1 MRGASAAPCTGEAC
15 AALSLSADGCSWTNA
30 GDRAVRLATSGASAG
45 SPVVMILAPGETFK
59 ATAVQCT
66 KPSGDRATYEA
77 SFPVLRAMPD
87 GAPAA
92 VKIAVPVPKTKPAVP
107 PAVPPV
113 TVAVAAAASAVVP
126 VAPPAV
132 AVTAA
137 MPMPRAKPALPPVYP
152 PLPRLKPA
160 APVEVVAAPALVAP
174 ASGAPAMDAGAR
186 DDAGCGE
193 ACGEIL
199 FKVVDSCL
207 WVQSQNPRPISF
219 EALVAGKTTK
229 LMLEGASGAK
239 ADLRAAVLAKAG
251 EEAGKADAAYHTRL
265 HDPFQS
271 AGPGIAVYRVR
282 LGAAGACVKS
292 RDEIANFAAR
302 FTK

>member
-1 MRGASAAPCTGEAC
+1 M
-15 AALSLSADGCSWTNA
+15 
-30 GDRAVRLATSGASAG
+30 
-45 SPVVMILAPGETFK
+45 FK
-59 ATAVQCT
+59 ATAAQCA

-92 VKIAVPVPKTKPAVP
+92 VKIAVPVPKSKPA
-107 PAVPPV
+107 
-113 TVAVAAAASAVVP
+113 VAVAAAASAVAP

-132 AVTAA
+132 APPAVAIAAA
-137 MPMPRAKPALPPVYP
+137 MPMPRAKPAAPPVYP

-174 ASGAPAMDAGAR
+174 ASGAPAMDAGTP

-193 ACGEIL
+193 ACSEIL
-199 FKVVDSCL
+199 FKVVDSCV

-219 EALVAGKTTK
+219 EALVAGKATK